1 MRDYVSD
8 GGLTA
13 GAVARRLGVAVTTL
27 RTWHQRYDLGPSHHE
42 PGKHR
47 RYTPEDVARLELMQ
61 RLTADGVPSGEAA
74 RWVRSRNITTALT
87 PRPPIGS
94 PPANG
99 TVPAYGS
106 ASGPVS
112 TDHAFPAGRTFPA
125 GHAFPAGRAFPADRN
140 GIGEA
145 ARDGGGHNLP
155 LGPASPAARGLGRAA
170 MRLDAESVRQ
180 IASDAVR
187 HLGVVRA
194 WDSVLRPV
202 LAAIGERHGR
212 TGGLVEVEHLVS
224 AVTSDVLGAV
234 PRPHGNGR
242 GRVLLACTDEEQ
254 HSLPIEA
261 LSAALAQANVL
272 CRLLG
277 ARVPLPALR
286 AAVRRTGPAAVLL
299 WSHNA
304 RTASPEQLTALSG
317 DRTRPLLLAAAGPGW
332 HLEALPP
339 GVATPQTL
347 REAVELLRAAV

>member
-1 MRDYVSD
+1 
-8 GGLTA
+8 
-13 GAVARRLGVAVTTL
+13 
-27 RTWHQRYDLGPSHHE
+27 
-42 PGKHR
+42 
-47 RYTPEDVARLELMQ
+47 
-61 RLTADGVPSGEAA
+61 
-74 RWVRSRNITTALT
+74 
-87 PRPPIGS
+87 
-94 PPANG
+94 
-99 TVPAYGS
+99 
-106 ASGPVS
+106 
-112 TDHAFPAGRTFPA
+112 
-125 GHAFPAGRAFPADRN
+125 
-140 GIGEA
+140 
-145 ARDGGGHNLP
+145 
-155 LGPASPAARGLGRAA
+155 

-212 TGGLVEVEHLVS
+212 TGGFVEVEHLVS

-261 LSAALAQANVL
+261 LSAALAQSDVL

-286 AAVRRTGPAAVLL
+286 SAVRRTGPSAVLL
-299 WSHNA
+299 WSHNP
-304 RTASPEQLTALSG
+304 RTAAPEQLTALSG

-332 HLEALPP
+332 QLETLPP

-347 REAVELLRAAV
+347 REAVELLRSAV

>member
-1 MRDYVSD
+1 VNDD
-8 GGLTA
+8 GLTA

-74 RWVRSRNITTALT
+74 RWVRSRNITAALT
-87 PRPPIGS
+87 PRPPTGS
-94 PPANG
+94 PPTNG
-99 TVPAYGS
+99 TVQA
-106 ASGPVS
+106 
-112 TDHAFPAGRTFPA
+112 DRAFPAGRS
-125 GHAFPAGRAFPADRN
+125 GPADRSFPANRN
-140 GIGEA
+140 GTELA

-180 IASDAVR
+180 IASGAVR

-261 LSAALAQANVL
+261 LSAALAQADVL

-299 WSHNA
+299 WSHHP

-332 HLEALPP
+332 QPDTLPP

>member
-1 MRDYVSD
+1 VSD
-8 GGLTA
+8 QINGEGLTA

-27 RTWHQRYDLGPSHHE
+27 RTWHQRYDLGPSSHE

-47 RYTPEDVARLELMQ
+47 RYTAEDVARLELMQ
-61 RLTADGVPSGEAA
+61 RLTADGVAAGVAA
-74 RWVRSRNITTALT
+74 RWVRTRNIATALT
-87 PRPPIGS
+87 PRL
-94 PPANG
+94 PANG
-99 TVPAYGS
+99 AHPANRNGS
-106 ASGPVS
+106 A
-112 TDHAFPAGRTFPA
+112 DAA
-125 GHAFPAGRAFPADRN
+125 RN
-140 GIGEA
+140 GA
-145 ARDGGGHNLP
+145 SRDGGGHNLP

-212 TGGLVEVEHLVS
+212 TGGLIEVEHLVS
-224 AVTSDVLGAV
+224 AITSDVLGAV
-234 PRPHGNGR
+234 PRPTGNGR
-242 GRVLLACTDEEQ
+242 GRVLLACTDDEQ

-261 LSAALAQANVL
+261 LSAALAQAHVM
-272 CRLLG
+272 CRTLG
-277 ARVPLPALR
+277 ARVPMPALR

-299 WSHNA
+299 WSHNP
-304 RTASPEQLTALSG
+304 RTADPEQLSALSG

-332 HLEALPP
+332 NPQTLPS
-339 GVATPQTL
+339 GVATPRTL

>member
-1 MRDYVSD
+1 VNDE
-8 GGLTA
+8 GLTA

-27 RTWHQRYDLGPSHHE
+27 RTWHQRYDLGPSSHE

-47 RYTPEDVARLELMQ
+47 RYTAEDVARLELMQ

-74 RWVRSRNITTALT
+74 RWVRTRNIATALT
-87 PRPPIGS
+87 TRS
-94 PPANG
+94 HANG
-99 TVPAYGS
+99 
-106 ASGPVS
+106 
-112 TDHAFPAGRTFPA
+112 HAVTS
-125 GHAFPAGRAFPADRN
+125 RN
-140 GIGEA
+140 GNGHPA
-145 ARDGGGHNLP
+145 LDGTRDGGGHNLP

-180 IASDAVR
+180 IAADAVR
-187 HLGVVRA
+187 HLGVVGA

-202 LAAIGERHGR
+202 LAAIGERHAR
-212 TGGLVEVEHLVS
+212 TGGLIEVEHLVS
-224 AVTSDVLGAV
+224 GLISDVLGAV
-234 PRPHGNGR
+234 ARPHGNGR

-254 HSLPIEA
+254 HSLPLEA

-299 WSHNA
+299 WSHHR
-304 RTASPEQLTALSG
+304 RTADPEQLTALSG

-332 HLEALPP
+332 DLATLPP
-339 GVATPQTL
+339 GVATPRTL

>member
-1 MRDYVSD
+1 VNDD
-8 GGLTA
+8 GLTA

-27 RTWHQRYDLGPSHHE
+27 RTWHQRYDLGPSSHE

-47 RYTPEDVARLELMQ
+47 RYTAEDVARLELMQ

-74 RWVRSRNITTALT
+74 RWVRTRNIATALT
-87 PRPPIGS
+87 PRAPG
-94 PPANG
+94 NG
-99 TVPAYGS
+99 HVPAL
-106 ASGPVS
+106 
-112 TDHAFPAGRTFPA
+112 
-125 GHAFPAGRAFPADRN
+125 RN
-140 GIGEA
+140 GNGHPGHPGHEGA
-145 ARDGGGHNLP
+145 RNGARDGGGHNLP

-180 IASDAVR
+180 IATDAVR
-187 HLGVVRA
+187 HLGVIGA

-202 LAAIGERHGR
+202 LAAIGERHSR
-212 TGGLVEVEHLVS
+212 TGGLIEVEHLVS
-224 AVTSDVLGAV
+224 GVASNVFGAV
-234 PRPHGNGR
+234 ARPHGNGR

-254 HSLPIEA
+254 HSLPLEA

-299 WSHNA
+299 WSHHR
-304 RTASPEQLTALSG
+304 RTADPEQLAALSG

-332 HLEALPP
+332 DLATLPP
-339 GVATPQTL
+339 GVATPRSL
-347 REAVELLRAAV
+347 REAVDLLRAAV

>member
-1 MRDYVSD
+1 VNDD
-8 GGLTA
+8 GLTA

-27 RTWHQRYDLGPSHHE
+27 RTWHQRYDLGPSAHE

-47 RYTPEDVARLELMQ
+47 RYTPEDLARLELMQ

-74 RWVRSRNITTALT
+74 RWVRSRNIATALT
-87 PRPPIGS
+87 PRPIALSS
-94 PPANG
+94 PATNRNG
-99 TVPAYGS
+99 T
-106 ASGPVS
+106 
-112 TDHAFPAGRTFPA
+112 
-125 GHAFPAGRAFPADRN
+125 
-140 GIGEA
+140 GEA
-145 ARDGGGHNLP
+145 ARDGARDGGGHNLP

-212 TGGLVEVEHLVS
+212 TGGLIEVEHLVS
-224 AVTSDVLGAV
+224 AVTSDVFGAV

-254 HSLPIEA
+254 HSLPLEA
-261 LSAALAQANVL
+261 LSAALAQVHIM

-299 WSHNA
+299 WSQSPK
-304 RTASPEQLTALSG
+304 TASPEQLTALSG

-332 HLEALPP
+332 DRATLPP

-347 REAVELLRAAV
+347 GEAVDLLRAAV

>member
-1 MRDYVSD
+1 MSD
-8 GGLTA
+8 EGLTA

-27 RTWHQRYDLGPSHHE
+27 RTWHQRYDLGPSRHE

-47 RYTPEDVARLELMQ
+47 RYTPEDVARLEMMQ

-74 RWVRSRNITTALT
+74 RWVRSRNITTVLT
-87 PRPPIGS
+87 PQPPTNGTNGS
-94 PPANG
+94 P
-99 TVPAYGS
+99 
-106 ASGPVS
+106 
-112 TDHAFPAGRTFPA
+112 HA
-125 GHAFPAGRAFPADRN
+125 HRN
-140 GIGEA
+140 GSDHI

-234 PRPHGNGR
+234 PRPQGNGR

-261 LSAALAQANVL
+261 LSAALAQADVL

-299 WSHNA
+299 WSHNP
-304 RTASPEQLTALSG
+304 RTASPVQLTALSG
-317 DRTRPLLLAAAGPGW
+317 DRTRPMLLAAAGPGW
-332 HLEALPP
+332 RLEALPP
-339 GVATPQTL
+339 GVATPRTM

>member
-1 MRDYVSD
+1 MSD
-8 GGLTA
+8 DGLTA

-74 RWVRSRNITTALT
+74 RWVRTRDLATALT
-87 PRPPIGS
+87 PRPPAVGPTPI
-94 PPANG
+94 NG
-99 TVPAYGS
+99 N
-106 ASGPVS
+106 
-112 TDHAFPAGRTFPA
+112 
-125 GHAFPAGRAFPADRN
+125 GHHEP
-140 GIGEA
+140 

-170 MRLDAESVRQ
+170 MRLDAESVRL

-187 HLGVVRA
+187 HLGVMRA

-202 LAAIGERHGR
+202 LAAIGERHRR
-212 TGGLVEVEHLVS
+212 TGGLIEVEHLVS

-234 PRPHGNGR
+234 PRPSGNGR

-254 HSLPIEA
+254 HSLPLEA
-261 LSAALAQANVL
+261 LAAALAQHNVL
-272 CRLLG
+272 CRQLG
-277 ARVPLPALR
+277 ARVPLQALR

-299 WSHNA
+299 WSQSP

-332 HLEALPP
+332 DVANLPP
-339 GVATPQTL
+339 GVATPHTL